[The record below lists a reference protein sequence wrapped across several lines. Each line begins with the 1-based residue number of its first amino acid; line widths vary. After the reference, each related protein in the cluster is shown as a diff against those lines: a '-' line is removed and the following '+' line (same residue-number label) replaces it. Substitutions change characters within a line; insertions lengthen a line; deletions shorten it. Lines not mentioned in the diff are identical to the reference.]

1 MSVAPRPLDR
11 LLTSLL
17 TVIVVLGALAGS
29 PPTTRAAT
37 FSDIDTSSFSDEIE
51 WLAGEG
57 ITTGCGGGRFC
68 PRAPVTRGEMA
79 AFLVRLFGY
88 TAVPAEDPF
97 DDDDGSTFELS
108 INRLVAA
115 GITSGC
121 GPRAFCPTQVVR
133 RDQMAAFLANAGNL
147 TYGAGSDHFGD
158 DDGSP
163 HELDLDRIY
172 FAGIGGA
179 CGTQRACP
187 RASVLREQMAAFL
200 YRAVHAAPIGASGL
214 SDQVAYPEP
223 REIVFDGPRRFR
235 GVTFS
240 ADRTTVIE
248 TGRFGTIPARS
259 AHIDRTAVVNAVRY
273 ARVVDGPLAGSWV
286 KVDGAVSRALG
297 RAPSPPPCAYADLPT
312 TRTAYADH
320 ATTLLDTIYRLPSTY
335 APQDLVSTSNAGL
348 NAGYSVRSP
357 LIADLRAMAD
367 AARAAGGPL
376 RVVSAY
382 RSYAQQASTFD
393 YWVSVGGYEHA
404 LRTSARAGHSE
415 HQLGTT
421 VDVTSLN
428 GSPPWEYAD
437 WAQTTAGAWVAA
449 HAWEYGFLVSYP
461 RSSFD
466 ATCYD
471 YEPWHLRYVG
481 REIANA
487 VHDARLT
494 LREAIWAAYGP

>member
-1 MSVAPRPLDR
+1 MFRAPRSLRRFLTP
-11 LLTSLL
+11 LLTA
-17 TVIVVLGALAGS
+17 VVAVGALTG
-29 PPTTRAAT
+29 PPPAARAAT
-37 FSDIDTSSFSDEIE
+37 FSDIAGSSFVDEIQ
-51 WLAGEG
+51 WLAAEG
-57 ITTGCGGGRFC
+57 ITTGCGGARFC
-68 PRAPVTRGEMA
+68 PRAPVTRAEMA

-88 TAVPAEDPF
+88 SAVPAEDPF
-97 DDDDGSTFELS
+97 DDDDGTTLELS

-121 GPRAFCPTQVVR
+121 GPRAFCPTQVLR
-133 RDQMAAFLANAGNL
+133 REQMAAFLANVRNL

-163 HELDLDRIY
+163 HELDLDRIQ

-179 CGTQRACP
+179 CAAQRACP

-200 YRAVHAAPIGASGL
+200 YRTVHAAPIGTSGL
-214 SDQVAYPEP
+214 SQQVAYPEP
-223 REIVFDGPRRFR
+223 REILLDGPRRFR
-235 GVTFS
+235 GVSFS
-240 ADRTTVIE
+240 ADRTTVLE
-248 TGRFGTIPARS
+248 TGRFGTIPART
-259 AHIDRTAVVNAVRY
+259 ARIDRSAVVNAVRY
-273 ARVVDGPLAGSWV
+273 GRVVDGPLAGSWV
-286 KVDGAVSRALG
+286 KVDGEVTKALG
-297 RAPSPPPCAYADLPT
+297 RAPAPPTCTYADLPT
-312 TRTAYADH
+312 TRTAYTDH
-320 ATTLLDTIYRLPSTY
+320 AITLLDTVYRLPSTY
-335 APQDLVSTSNAGL
+335 APSDLVSTTNAGL
-348 NAGYSVRSP
+348 NAGYSVRS
-357 LIADLRAMAD
+357 LVIADLRAMAD

-376 RVVSAY
+376 RIVSAY

-393 YWVSVGGYEHA
+393 YWVSVGGYEQA

-428 GSPPWEYAD
+428 GAMPWEYAD
-437 WAQTTAGAWVAA
+437 WAQTIAGAWIAA

-461 RSSFD
+461 RSSFE

-487 VHDARLT
+487 VRDAGMT
-494 LREAIWAAYGP
+494 LREAVWAAHGP